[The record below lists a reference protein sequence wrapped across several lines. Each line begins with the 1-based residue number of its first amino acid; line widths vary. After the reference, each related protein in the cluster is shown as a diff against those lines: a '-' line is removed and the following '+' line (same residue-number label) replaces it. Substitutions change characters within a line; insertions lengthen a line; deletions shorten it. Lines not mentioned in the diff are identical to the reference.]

1 MEGKKMI
8 NSLKIINT
16 IAQSFDD
23 NILSI
28 KTELIRVDSQ
38 LSFCEVTID
47 SENNTQLVFI
57 TVNKALKK
65 AKIARDSIWDGFH
78 VQVPSYKT
86 AFLLAADINQFLKG
100 GVFSEFGK

>member
-38 LSFCEVTID
+38 LSFCEVTIEGSSQN
-47 SENNTQLVFI
+47 SEN
-57 TVNKALKK
+57 KA
-65 AKIARDSIWDGFH
+65 R
-78 VQVPSYKT
+78 
-86 AFLLAADINQFLKG
+86 
-100 GVFSEFGK
+100 

>member
-1 MEGKKMI
+1 MI

-47 SENNTQLVFI
+47 SEGSSQNSE
-57 TVNKALKK
+57 NKA
-65 AKIARDSIWDGFH
+65 R
-78 VQVPSYKT
+78 
-86 AFLLAADINQFLKG
+86 
-100 GVFSEFGK
+100 

>member
-57 TVNKALKK
+57 TGDV
-65 AKIARDSIWDGFH
+65 
-78 VQVPSYKT
+78 
-86 AFLLAADINQFLKG
+86 
-100 GVFSEFGK
+100 SENGK

>member
-1 MEGKKMI
+1 MI

-38 LSFCEVTID
+38 LSFCEMTID

-65 AKIARDSIWDGFH
+65 AKIARDSIWGRLR
-78 VQVPSYKT
+78 KR
-86 AFLLAADINQFLKG
+86 NLKHA
-100 GVFSEFGK
+100 KD

>member
-47 SENNTQLVFI
+47 SEGSSQNSE
-57 TVNKALKK
+57 NKA
-65 AKIARDSIWDGFH
+65 R
-78 VQVPSYKT
+78 
-86 AFLLAADINQFLKG
+86 
-100 GVFSEFGK
+100 